1 MDKRANKRIKIHQ
14 LARVCGKMGVMN
26 NISLD
31 GLEVSTSLLPKTR
44 KIDICFEVFGEEIK
58 ILGLV
63 QWFRRK
69 NSIKSLNE
77 LGIQVKEAPPQ
88 YYQFVSSLV

>member
-26 NISLD
+26 NISID
-31 GLEVSTSLLPKTR
+31 GLEVSTSVLPENR
-44 KIDICFEVFGEEIK
+44 KIDVCFEVFGEEITVW
-58 ILGLV
+58 GVV

-69 NSIKSLNE
+69 TSIKNLNE
-77 LGIQVKEAPPQ
+77 LGVVIKEAPPQ
-88 YYQFVSSLV
+88 YYRYVNSLV

>member
-26 NISLD
+26 NISID
-31 GLEVSTSLLPKTR
+31 GLEVSTSVLPENR
-44 KIDICFEVFGEEIK
+44 KIDVCFEVFGEEITVW
-58 ILGLV
+58 GVV

-69 NSIKSLNE
+69 TSIKSLNE
-77 LGIQVKEAPPQ
+77 LGVVVKEAPPQ
-88 YYQFVSSLV
+88 YYRYVNSLV